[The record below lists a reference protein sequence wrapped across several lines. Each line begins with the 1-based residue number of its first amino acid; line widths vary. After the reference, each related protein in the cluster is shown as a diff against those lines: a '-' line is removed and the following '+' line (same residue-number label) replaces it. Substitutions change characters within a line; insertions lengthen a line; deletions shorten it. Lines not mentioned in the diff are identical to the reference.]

1 MVLDKA
7 RPIPVPGDEY
17 SPGFWLFAWK
27 KRANICETSFLA
39 IPDPVS
45 DILIST
51 SLSVVRPH
59 MIIFPLSGVY
69 LKALDNKLKNTFSS
83 NWLSNQHSV
92 GVSDS

>member
-1 MVLDKA
+1 MALV
-7 RPIPVPGDEY
+7 VGDEY

-51 SLSVVRPH
+51 SLSVVRPD